1 MADKK
6 IIAVT
11 GATGAQA
18 GGLARAILDDP
29 SGEFAL
35 RAVTR
40 DPGKDA
46 ARALADRFNIPP
58 IGPPVVLNPISL
70 SATVAGGIANRVML
84 TWSGATTNTV
94 DIYRN
99 GTKLTTT
106 ANDGTFLDLMVAAGT
121 YQYRVCNLGS
131 TVCSADVQVVVS

>member
-40 DPGKDA
+40 NPGKEKHGRSPTA
-46 ARALADRFNIPP
+46 TPRSCRQISTTRPAYGARST
-58 IGPPVVLNPISL
+58 GP
-70 SATVAGGIANRVML
+70 
-84 TWSGATTNTV
+84 
-94 DIYRN
+94 
-99 GTKLTTT
+99 T
-106 ANDGTFLDLMVAAGT
+106 ARTA
-121 YQYRVCNLGS
+121 
-131 TVCSADVQVVVS
+131 

>member
-46 ARALADRFNIPP
+46 ARALVKATEQ
-58 IGPPVVLNPISL
+58 GAVTVVGGGDSAAAMEQLGLAEKVSHVSTGGGASL
-70 SATVAGGIANRVML
+70 EVLEGRELPG
-84 TWSGATTNTV
+84 
-94 DIYRN
+94 
-99 GTKLTTT
+99 
-106 ANDGTFLDLMVAAGT
+106 VAALT
-121 YQYRVCNLGS
+121 S
-131 TVCSADVQVVVS
+131 K

>member
-46 ARALADRFNIPP
+46 ASSP
-58 IGPPVVLNPISL
+58 
-70 SATVAGGIANRVML
+70 TVAPRSSRRISTTRRAC
-84 TWSGATTNTV
+84 GAYST
-94 DIYRN
+94 
-99 GTKLTTT
+99 GPT
-106 ANDGTFLDLMVAAGT
+106 AHTA
-121 YQYRVCNLGS
+121 
-131 TVCSADVQVVVS
+131 